1 MPPVGSDR
9 SIKMLAA
16 NGWAGQTEVG
26 LLGFPGLG
34 TKRRRKEREILH
46 VGRVWRRGET
56 PCLRR
61 RQEREV

>member
-1 MPPVGSDR
+1 
-9 SIKMLAA
+9 MLAA
-16 NGWAGQTEVG
+16 NGWSGQTEVG

-34 TKRRRKEREILH
+34 TKRRRKEREIH
-46 VGRVWRRGET
+46 HARRVWRRGET